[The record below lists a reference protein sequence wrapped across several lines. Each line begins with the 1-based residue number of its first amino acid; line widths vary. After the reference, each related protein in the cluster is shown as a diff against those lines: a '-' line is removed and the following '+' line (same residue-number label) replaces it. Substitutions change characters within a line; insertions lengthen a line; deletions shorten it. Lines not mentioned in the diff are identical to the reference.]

1 MRRSPAPQFLLL
13 AWAFFLALKPVPLF
27 ADDIQPDVPE
37 ATFEDQVVVSASG
50 RAQRLAEVPVH
61 LQVIERKDVEKLMAR
76 TLADAM
82 EWTLGLRVESNC
94 QNCNESKIRLLGME
108 GPYTQILVDGQPTVS
123 SLALVYGVEQLPAR
137 MFDSIEVIKGGGSAR
152 YGAGA
157 VAGVINLLP
166 HRPSHRH
173 LEVEARGGS
182 MNGAMGSAST
192 STLLAMLDGQFDG
205 QLDHQPD
212 DGLDGGTWSV
222 FGQVDDGDAVDIDGD
237 GFSDVARRELAT
249 LGLRLEHTFLRQAA
263 QLAVDASWVEA
274 SRRGGDRLHLPPEQA
289 EIAEAI
295 DTERAGL
302 SVSWLHAPSANFDYR
317 ALLSYADTERD
328 SYYGTGM
335 DPNAYGST
343 DNPLTVADV
352 QLFHHFRGSTAD
364 DSGSTHSLTW
374 GLQYRRDQIRDEQP
388 GYGRFLHEDYREW
401 AIFVQDDHRP
411 SDNVSLTYGLRIDDH
426 SAIAGDAIVSPRLA
440 ALWSLRP
447 ELTLR
452 ASVSRGFR
460 PPVVF
465 DEDLHIALV
474 GGGDVQV
481 VRNAPDLEAERS
493 TSALLSLEWRPRVR
507 LGGDRGSSAYL
518 ELNAFQHRLQDLFH
532 LVETD
537 DPSTPEVE
545 WTRTNFAGA
554 RIRGIELAGGLRF
567 GPRLGVDAGFVWQT
581 SRFDQAEPEF
591 GSVDF
596 WRTPERYGLLT
607 LVWSPTLGSL
617 GLGQLGL
624 GGDIDVFFG
633 LQYTGPML
641 APHYLRFASVAG
653 APGEG
658 MDEDRLER
666 TPSFLTADLNIA
678 REFALPGAHADDRR
692 FTVTLGLRNLTNE
705 FQDDLDR
712 GPLRDS
718 AYVYGPRF
726 PRTVSLAIK
735 LDW

>member
-1 MRRSPAPQFLLL
+1 MKPFSVQRSLLL
-13 AWAFFLALKPVPLF
+13 TCTLLSLVPGLLR
-27 ADDIQPDVPE
+27 ADDAPPEDPE

-61 LQVIERKDVEKLMAR
+61 LQVVEREDVEKLMAR

-82 EWTLGLRVESNC
+82 EWTLGMRVESNC

-137 MFDSIEVIKGGGSAR
+137 MFDSIEVVKGGGSAL

-173 LEVEARGGS
+173 LELEARGGS
-182 MNGAMGSAST
+182 MNGATGRASM
-192 STLLAMLDGQFDG
+192 STYLAMLDGR
-205 QLDHQPD
+205 
-212 DGLDGGTWSV
+212 LDGDFKSGSWSL
-222 FGQVDDGDAVDIDGD
+222 FGQVDDGEAVDLDGD

-249 LGLRLEHTFLRQAA
+249 LGLRLEQGFLQQAA
-263 QLAVDASWVEA
+263 QLTVDASWVEA

-302 SVSWLHAPSANFDYR
+302 SLSWLHALSGRFDYR
-317 ALLSYADTERD
+317 ALVSVADTERD

-352 QLFHHFRGSTAD
+352 QLYHHWRGGPTAD
-364 DSGSTHSLTW
+364 SASTHSLTW
-374 GLQYRRDQIRDEQP
+374 GLQYRRDQVRDAQP
-388 GYGRFLHEDYREW
+388 GYGRFLQEDYRDW
-401 AIFVQDDHRP
+401 ALFVQNDHRP
-411 SDNVSLTYGLRIDDH
+411 SDNVSLTYGLRVDDH
-426 SAIAGDAIVSPRLA
+426 SVVEGEAIVSPRLA
-440 ALWSLRP
+440 ALWSPRP
-447 ELTLR
+447 DLTLR
-452 ASVSRGFR
+452 ASWSRGFR

-481 VRNAPDLEAERS
+481 VRNAPDLDAERS
-493 TSALLSLEWRPRVR
+493 TSSLISLEWRPRVR

-537 DPSTPEVE
+537 EPATPEIE
-545 WTRTNFAGA
+545 WTRGNFGGA
-554 RIRGIELAGGLRF
+554 RIRGVELAGGLRF

-581 SRFDQAEPEF
+581 SRFDHPEQEF
-591 GSVDF
+591 GSLDF

-607 LVWSPTLGSL
+607 LVWSPTLASL
-617 GLGQLGL
+617 GLGQLGVE
-624 GGDIDVFFG
+624 GDIDVFLGF
-633 LQYTGPML
+633 QYTGPML
-641 APHYLRFASVAG
+641 APHYLRFASVA
-653 APGEG
+653 EG
-658 MDEDRLER
+658 SDEDRLER
-666 TPSFLTADLNIA
+666 TPAFLTADLNIA
-678 REFALPGAHADDRR
+678 REFALPSSVSQGGHAGDRR

-735 LDW
+735 VDW